1 MNNASSLL
9 DLIDLPPLPQR
20 IVRILLRKQ
29 PQSIDAILAELKS
42 TDTSGE
48 LTREIVRAAI
58 KSLVERDILYR
69 VPHLPFSYEV
79 RMPQTAAKDKG
90 SDLWDKAG
98 IAPHQDS
105 PEGHEPSSGVLP
117 AEASPRSSGRR
128 TLPDAIW
135 NRLEEKSP
143 ADKEDL
149 PSEAKPRKGRLRDN
163 LFDALE

>member
-1 MNNASSLL
+1 MSNTSSLL

-42 TDTSGE
+42 SDTSGE
-48 LTREIVRAAI
+48 LTRDIVRAAI

-79 RMPQTAAKDKG
+79 RMPQSAAKDKG
-90 SDLWDKAG
+90 SELWDKAG
-98 IAPHQDS
+98 IAPEQEQADRQGSTTES
-105 PEGHEPSSGVLP
+105 P
-117 AEASPRSSGRR
+117 ASEVTPRSTGRR

-135 NRLEEKSP
+135 NRLEDKGAADTDGTSP
-143 ADKEDL
+143 DG
-149 PSEAKPRKGRLRDN
+149 KPRTGRLRDN